1 MQKEPPQ
8 LLPGSKSDTSNPDAL
23 ESVSEEQKVSN
34 NFIEI
39 AFSMRSFVHELKNQ
53 KLVTES
59 VANNKLLWVLEIDR
73 LQGNIP
79 LKYMD
84 PASKIVRQYQDH
96 LFSRVP
102 SRSEEQ
108 LRKSNLK
115 KEELLDC
122 MLDPDHY
129 NQSIFTLVVDTYM
142 WYMTD
147 KELFSYLLAKYCA
160 VPLNLTTAEII
171 RFEESILKNTRLKI
185 LLFMT
190 EWYKKYRD
198 LVLTV
203 EALQA
208 MFSEVL
214 LIMFVETKDKK
225 WIREKFQL
233 LLGFSNKETFKK
245 DLMDRFSELVNR
257 EKRINENITRLQEND
272 DTRLE
277 KYEAF
282 FTMLKH
288 ESRRLAEQICLFDFD
303 NFQLLLPNELLIT
316 NWSRDKKKT
325 LAPNVMYISESFNR
339 LSRLLTL
346 HVILS
351 KDKKELVKRTDDI
364 IQLSDNLRH
373 LNNFNSAYAVH
384 LAISNVWLKNYME
397 AAEVTISSRAKEAF
411 DKQKATFS
419 VNNGQYKL
427 QQEQFRATYP
437 TIPFLGLYVQQ
448 ILVVCERKSTFD
460 SSNNIN
466 LDKFCDLEKILQK
479 IITTKNY
486 PYENFRGVPKIQDLL
501 RNLPPTAKTEDQ
513 IKKKFELLI
522 QKYENK

>member
-1 MQKEPPQ
+1 MQPDSPPA
-8 LLPGSKSDTSNPDAL
+8 PPR
-23 ESVSEEQKVSN
+23 EIISEEEKVSA

-39 AFSMRSFVHELKNQ
+39 AFSMRSFVHELRSNSQ
-53 KLVTES
+53 VAQS
-59 VANNKLLWVLEIDR
+59 VANNKLLWVLQLDQ
-73 LQGNIP
+73 LQGKVP
-79 LKYMD
+79 LLYID
-84 PASKIVRQYQDH
+84 PAPQLVRKHACH
-96 LFSRVP
+96 LFSKVP
-102 SRSEEQ
+102 TRTEDQ
-108 LRKSNLK
+108 LRQASLK
-115 KEELLDC
+115 KEELLDW

-129 NQSIFTLVVDTYM
+129 NIGLFTLVVDTYM

-160 VPLNLTTAEII
+160 IPLHMHPSEQTL
-171 RFEESILKNTRLKI
+171 FEETILKKTRFKI
-185 LLFMT
+185 LLFLT

-203 EALQA
+203 EALQSIL
-208 MFSEVL
+208 SEVL
-214 LIMFVETKDKK
+214 LIMHVETRDKK
-225 WIREKFQL
+225 WIREKIQL
-233 LLGFSNKETFKK
+233 ILGFSNIDTFKK
-245 DLMDRFSELVNR
+245 DLLDRFIELANR
-257 EKRINENITRLQEND
+257 EQRINENITRLQEND

-282 FTMLKH
+282 FSMLKN
-288 ESRRLAEQICLFDFD
+288 ESRSLAEQICLFDFD

-339 LSRLLTL
+339 LSKLLTL

-351 KDKKELVKRTDDI
+351 KDKNELVKRTDDI
-364 IQLSDNLRH
+364 VALSDNL
-373 LNNFNSAYAVH
+373 LLLFNFNSAYAVH

-397 AAEVTISSRAKEAF
+397 AAGVHISSRAKEAF

-419 VNNGQYKL
+419 VNNGQYRL

-448 ILVVCERKSTFD
+448 ILVVCERKATFD
-460 SSNNIN
+460 QLGNIN
-466 LDKFCDLEKILQK
+466 LDKFWDLEKILQK

-486 PYENFRGVPKIQDLL
+486 PYENLRPKRQIQDLL
-501 RNLPPTAKTEDQ
+501 RNLPPTARTEEQ
-513 IKKKFELLI
+513 IKRRFDNLI
-522 QKYENK
+522 QRYEGRNGGSIGRNTA